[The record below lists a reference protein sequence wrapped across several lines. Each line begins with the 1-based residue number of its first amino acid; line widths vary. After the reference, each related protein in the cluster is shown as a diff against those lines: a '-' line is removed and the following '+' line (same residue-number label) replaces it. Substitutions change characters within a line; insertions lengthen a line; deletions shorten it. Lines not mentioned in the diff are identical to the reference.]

1 VRLAL
6 GTAQFGQKYGVANL
20 NPSFRID
27 IPAILK
33 LCRHQGIHTIDT
45 AQAYG
50 DCETLLGQQ
59 EISDFDVITKISI
72 PSNFKNLDHSIYDL
86 VKTSKENL
94 RQNQLHGVLVHN
106 PNIFMGIHGLECFK
120 KLEDLKNNGVVDL
133 IGVSVYTP
141 EETEFYLKNYQF
153 DVYQIPLSV
162 FDTRFYQNDLIKRI
176 KNSGSQIYARS
187 IFLQGL
193 LINEA
198 FKRPAYFDQ
207 WGDFFKKYYEIVV
220 ESGLTPIQFCLATVL
235 SDKDINKVV
244 VGVDSLLQLQEI
256 VESYS
261 EEFLCPIEKIGEPDL
276 GLIDPR
282 LWR

>member
-1 VRLAL
+1 ML
-6 GTAQFGQKYGVANL
+6 GTAQFGQKYGVTNL
-20 NPSFRID
+20 NTHSNID
-27 IPAILK
+27 IHSILE
-33 LCRHQGIHTIDT
+33 LCRHEGIQTIDT

-50 DCETLLGQQ
+50 NSEILLGQH

-72 PSNFKNLDHSIYDL
+72 PSNFENLEQEIYDL
-86 VKTSKENL
+86 LNSSKENL

-106 PNIFMGIHGLECFK
+106 PNIFMGKHGVECFK
-120 KLEDLKNNGVVDL
+120 VLESFRDRGVVDI

-141 EETEFYLKNYQF
+141 EETEFYLKNYRF
-153 DVYQIPLSV
+153 DLYQIPLSV
-162 FDTRFYQNDLIKRI
+162 VDRRFYKNDLIKRI

-193 LINEA
+193 LINESLN
-198 FKRPAYFDQ
+198 RPSYFNQ
-207 WGDFFKKYYEIVV
+207 WGNFFKKYYEIVV
-220 ESGLTPIQFCLATVL
+220 ESGLTPIQFCLGSIL

-244 VGVDSLLQLQEI
+244 VGVDSFLQLQEI

-261 EEFLCPIEKIGEPDL
+261 EEFLCSIEKIGEPDL